1 MPNTERVNHADET
14 PDVSDIKNPDVT
26 HEQSD
31 VNIRGIFWFI
41 VGLGV
46 FTVAVYVAMAL
57 IFDALEKREAA
68 AEPPPRS
75 LLGAGQQRL
84 PPEPRLQ
91 LAPGHETPPLE
102 ERKTSLAEM
111 KQRLNS
117 YGWVNKPT
125 GVVHIPIDEAKKLL
139 LEQTGRQKQQAPQT
153 SPSGAPQSR
162 ER

>member
-1 MPNTERVNHADET
+1 MPNTERANHTDET
-14 PDVSDIKNPDVT
+14 PDVSDIKNPDVMR
-26 HEQSD
+26 EQSD

-46 FTVAVYVAMAL
+46 FTAAVYVAMWL
-57 IFDALEKREAA
+57 MFDALDKREAA

-91 LAPGHETPPLE
+91 LAPGHKTPPLE

-125 GVVHIPIDEAKKLL
+125 GVVHIPIDEAKKIL
-139 LEQTGRQKQQAPQT
+139 LERAGQQKQQAPQA